1 MPDHK
6 VLDKLDLVV
15 HYIFQQTYRLQKLM
29 RTGVDISRYRS
40 ERVNAA
46 VLTLIVRQFTAA
58 KRHTFCCS
66 ALSISCIVDFV
77 GSLSSLELKV
87 DDAALRKFAVNMT
100 GVLSWNH
107 GCCVSSTQSLHLHLS
122 T

>member
-29 RTGVDISRYRS
+29 RTVVDTSRYRS

-58 KRHTFCCS
+58 KRHSFCCS
-66 ALSISCIVDFV
+66 ALLIPCIVDFV
-77 GSLSSLELKV
+77 GRLSLLELEA
-87 DDAALRKFAVNMT
+87 DFATLR
-100 GVLSWNH
+100 
-107 GCCVSSTQSLHLHLS
+107 
-122 T
+122 